1 MKDSIIFSLGGS
13 IVVPDA
19 IDVKFLTGF
28 KNLIHKHL
36 DNYKQFIIVVGGGE
50 TARKYQK
57 AAGLVGEVTP
67 EDVDWLGIHS
77 THLNAHLIRTILKD
91 HSDPRIIISEDRLTE
106 RKAKIVVAGGF
117 TPGNSTDLVATKC
130 AQAYG
135 MKTIVNLSNINYVYD
150 RDPAKFDNA
159 KPLKTVNWHDFR
171 AIVGDKWVPGSH
183 LPFDPV
189 ASKLAAELLLS
200 VVVMNG
206 TNLDNLD
213 AYLSGEKFEG
223 TVIS

>member
-1 MKDSIIFSLGGS
+1 MKDSIVFSLGGS
-13 IVVPDA
+13 IIVPDA
-19 IDVKFLTGF
+19 VDVQFLIGF
-28 KNLIHKHL
+28 KKLIHQHI
-36 DNYKQFIIVVGGGE
+36 DDYKQFIIVVGGGE

-57 AAGLVGEVTP
+57 AAGLVGEITP

-77 THLNAHLIRTILKD
+77 THLNAHLMRTILKE
-91 HSDPRIIISEDRLTE
+91 HSDPRIIISEDRLTV
-106 RKAKIVVAGGF
+106 RNAKIVMAAGF

-130 AQAYG
+130 AEAYG
-135 MKTIVNLSNINYVYD
+135 IKTVVNLSNISHVYD
-150 RDPAKFDNA
+150 LDPAKYDDA
-159 KPLKTVNWHDFR
+159 KPLDKVNWKTFQK
-171 AIVGDKWVPGSH
+171 IVGDKWVPGSH

-189 ASKLAAELLLS
+189 ASKLATKLGLE

-213 AYLSGEKFEG
+213 AYLSGKKFEG